1 MKLYMVVTNDK
12 YELPVAVSEK
22 RVEIAKMTGM
32 ALSSVCNAF
41 ARADRTKRP
50 TGKYKYVIVEE
61 GENHEID

>member
-41 ARADRTKRP
+41 ARADRTKNP
-50 TGKYKYVIVEE
+50 TGKYKYVIVED
-61 GENHEID
+61 GEA

>member
-41 ARADRTKRP
+41 ARADRTKNP

-61 GENHEID
+61 GENYE

>member
-41 ARADRTKRP
+41 ARADRTKHP
-50 TGKYKYVIVEE
+50 TGKYKYVIVEDE
-61 GENHEID
+61 Q